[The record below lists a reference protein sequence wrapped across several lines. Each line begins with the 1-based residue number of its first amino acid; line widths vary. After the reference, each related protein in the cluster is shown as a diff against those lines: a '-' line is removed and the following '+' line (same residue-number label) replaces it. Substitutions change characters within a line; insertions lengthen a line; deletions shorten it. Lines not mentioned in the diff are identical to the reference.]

1 MTETSIPAYD
11 DNNIFACILRGEIP
25 CRKAFENEWVLA
37 FHDISPKAPLHL
49 LVIPKKPYVSFAD
62 FSAKASSEEI
72 EGFTRAISQI
82 ATEFGV
88 VASGYRLVTNAGPD
102 SGQEVPHYHVHI
114 LAGRALNV
122 SFG

>member
-72 EGFTRAISQI
+72 EGFTRAIGQI

-102 SGQEVPHYHVHI
+102 SGQEVPRYIVYV